1 MINAKK
7 SFGQNFLKDQNIINK
22 IINSINISKDDLI
35 IEIGPGM
42 GALTSRLKEKG
53 ATLLAFEID
62 ERMKPILSKLEDD
75 RTHIIYKDILSVD
88 LSSELKKYSYNKLFV
103 VANLPYYITTPI
115 VEKLVTLNIINE
127 MTIMVQNEVADRF
140 SATPSSKSYGMMS
153 VLLNLNYDIKK
164 LFVVKNTCFDPVPKV
179 DSAVINMKLKDNPVK
194 LDDYNIFKEFISKC
208 FSQKRKTLKNNLGTE
223 LFNKVYEELIKYN
236 YPLTVRA
243 EEIPCDIYVDICNKY
258 IK

>member
-7 SFGQNFLKDQNIINK
+7 SFGQNFLNDQNIINK
-22 IINSINISKDDLI
+22 IINSINITKDDLI
-35 IEIGPGM
+35 IEIGPGK

-62 ERMKPILSKLEDD
+62 ERMKPILSKFEDD
-75 RTHIIYKDILSVD
+75 RSHIIYKDILSVD

-115 VEKLVTLNIINE
+115 VEKLVTLNIIDE

-164 LFVVKNTCFDPVPKV
+164 LFVVKNTCFDPIPKV

>member
-22 IINSINISKDDLI
+22 IVNSIEITSDDLI

-42 GALTSRLKEKG
+42 GALTSKLKDKG
-53 ATLLAFEID
+53 ANLVAFEID

-75 RTHIIYKDILSVD
+75 RTRIIYKDILSVN
-88 LSSELKKYSYNKLFV
+88 LLEELKGINYKKIFV
-103 VANLPYYITTPI
+103 IANLPYYITTPI
-115 VEKLVTLNIINE
+115 VEKLITLNMIDE

-140 SATPSSKSYGMMS
+140 CANPSSKNYGMMS
-153 VLLNLNYDIKK
+153 VLLNLNYSLNK
-164 LFVVKNTCFDPVPKV
+164 LFVVKNTCFNPIPKV
-179 DSAVINMKLKDNPVK
+179 DSAVVNMKLKYDAIKV
-194 LDDYNIFKEFISKC
+194 DDYDIFKSFISKC
-208 FSQKRKTLKNNLGTE
+208 FSQKRKTLKNNLGSE
-223 LFNKVYEELIKYN
+223 LFEKVYKGLEKYN

-243 EEIPCDIYVDICNKY
+243 EEIPCEIYIEICNKC